1 MEWKEL
7 TCINEKFV
15 NVFANENG
23 VIKSV
28 YKNKK
33 EYVIK
38 YLNGEKMDSVPFD
51 NLKYNSVPFE
61 YNF

>member
-1 MEWKEL
+1 MSW
-7 TCINEKFV
+7 INGMR
-15 NVFANENG
+15 NG
-23 VIKSV
+23 NWTFID